1 MIDAVIFDMDGLMVD
16 TQRVWDEVIDATA
29 AAHGLALSAEFHHA
43 VRGSSG
49 EDIVAITQEWLGPDV
64 DARAYVAEVWAA
76 ADAVFAQ
83 RVDKKPGLDELVA
96 WLFEHKVRMAVASGS
111 KLEQI
116 EHHLKMI
123 GLDNY
128 FNVIVS
134 GFDVERAKPFPDV
147 FLVTAE
153 RLGVD
158 PVRTVVLEDSFNGIE
173 AAFAGGFIPIMV
185 PDCVQPTDEI
195 RGLCLAVCDTLADV
209 IPLLEENR

>member
-1 MIDAVIFDMDGLMVD
+1 MIDAAIFDMDGLMVD

-29 AAHGLALSAEFHHA
+29 ARHGLTLTAAFHDA

-49 EDIVAITQEWLGPDV
+49 ENIVAITQEWLGPDV
-64 DARAYVAEVWAA
+64 DARAYVAEVWTA
-76 ADAVFAQ
+76 ADAVFAR

-96 WLFEHKVRMAVASGS
+96 WLAEHKVPMAVASGS
-111 KLEQI
+111 KLGQI

-123 GLDNY
+123 GLEDY
-128 FNVIVS
+128 FDVIVS

-158 PVRTVVLEDSFNGIE
+158 PAKTIVLEDSYNGIE
-173 AAFAGGFIPIMV
+173 AAHAGGFIPIMV
-185 PDCVQPTDEI
+185 PDCVPPTDEI
-195 RGLCLAVCDTLADV
+195 RGLCRAVCDTLADV
-209 IPLLEENR
+209 IPLLENE